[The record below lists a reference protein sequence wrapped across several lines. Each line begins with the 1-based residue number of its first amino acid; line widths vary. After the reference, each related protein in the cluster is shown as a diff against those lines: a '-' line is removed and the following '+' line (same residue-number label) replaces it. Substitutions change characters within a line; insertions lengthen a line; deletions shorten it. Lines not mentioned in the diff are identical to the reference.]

1 MQLHGFWRS
10 SATWRVRI
18 ALAHKRLAHTYVPV
32 DLIAGAQ
39 HDPAFRRLS
48 PMGQVPL
55 LVLDDGATLSQ
66 SVAIL
71 ELLEE
76 LHPDPPL
83 LPRAPLARAR
93 VRELTELVNA
103 GIQPLQN
110 TAVRLH
116 VERLGL
122 DPRAWIDQFVRPGLH
137 ALEQLAQRTAGR
149 FCVGD
154 ELSFAD
160 LALVPQLYFA
170 RRFAIDIDAFP
181 TLRKIDSECEPLEC
195 FRVAH
200 ADRQPDFPVL
210 TSPG

>member
-18 ALAHKRLAHTYVPV
+18 ALAYKRLAHDYVPV
-32 DLIAGAQ
+32 DLIAGTQ
-39 HDPAFRRLS
+39 HGAEFRRLN

-55 LVLDDGATLSQ
+55 LVLDDGTTLSQ
-66 SVAIL
+66 SIAIL

-83 LPRAPLARAR
+83 LPAAPLARAR

-116 VERLGL
+116 VERSLGA
-122 DPRAWIDQFVRPGLH
+122 DPDVWIDHFVRPGLT
-137 ALEQLAQRTAGR
+137 AFEQLVARSAGR

-154 ELSFAD
+154 ALSFAD

-170 RRFAIDIDAFP
+170 RRFRIALDAFP
-181 TLRKIDSECEPLEC
+181 TLLRIESACAPLEC

-200 ADRQPDFPVL
+200 AERQPDAP
-210 TSPG
+210 PRA